1 MTAARPTFAL
11 HDLDAAVARAAP
23 ALRELDGAALLVTG
37 ATGFLGRWLLALL
50 DRARAALGLDLAITA
65 LSRDPGAFAAAWP
78 GLAAPERVAWIAGD
92 VREVA
97 APGRFSHVVHAA
109 TDTSLA
115 ADRDPEGLSTVIVD
129 GTRRALAQARGARL
143 LYLSSGAVYGPQ
155 PPDLAHL
162 PETFLGGPDPLD
174 PRAAYA
180 EAKRFAEGLCARAA
194 ARGEVEAVIA
204 RGFAFSGPG
213 LPLDGHFAIGNF
225 VRDAVAGRPVRVAGD
240 GTPVRSYLDAADAAA
255 WLVTLLAHG
264 RPGAAYNLGSDRAVT
279 IAELAQLVAE
289 TVPGAVGFRIEGEA
303 DPGAARHRYVPA
315 ITRARDLGLDGW
327 TPLEESI
334 RRMAAFAGRA

>member
-1 MTAARPTFAL
+1 MTAAGPFETR
-11 HDLDAAVARAAP
+11 HLDEAVARAAP

-50 DRARAALGLDLAITA
+50 DRARAALGLELAVTA
-65 LSRDPGAFAAAWP
+65 LSRDPNAFAAAWP
-78 GLAAPERVAWIAGD
+78 GLAERVAWIAGD
-92 VREVA
+92 VRDLA

-115 ADRDPEGLSTVIVD
+115 ADRDPEALSTAIVE
-129 GTRRALAQARGARL
+129 GTRRVLARARGARL

-162 PETFLGGPDPLD
+162 PETHLGGPDPLD

-180 EAKRFAEGLCARAA
+180 EAKRFAEGLCARAT
-194 ARGEVEAVIA
+194 ARGEVEAVVA

-240 GTPVRSYLDAADAAA
+240 GTPVRAYLDAADAAA
-255 WLVTLLAHG
+255 WLVTLLARG
-264 RPGAAYNLGSDRAVT
+264 RPGTAYNLGSDRAVT
-279 IAELAQLVAE
+279 IAGLARLVAE
-289 TVPGAVGFRIEGEA
+289 TVPGAAGVTIEGRP

-315 ITRARDLGLDGW
+315 IARARHLGLEAW
-327 TPLEESI
+327 TPLEDSI
-334 RRMAAFAGRA
+334 RRMAAFAGRG